1 MITCVHHGVTNKLP
15 LLLRL
20 LKLDQSNDRFNMPI
34 PPNPEPMKFA
44 VAFLGA
50 TQHKNAR
57 EPSIGKINS
66 GRNCHV
72 VINASE
78 KKNTFICFLETRVG
92 FAFCFFCVSKRAV

>member
-20 LKLDQSNDRFNMPI
+20 LKLDQSNDRFNRPI
-34 PPNPEPMKFA
+34 PPNPEPRKFA

-50 TQHKNAR
+50 TQHRNAM

-72 VINASE
+72 VTNASAE
-78 KKNTFICFLETRVG
+78 KNTFICFLETRVG
-92 FAFCFFCVSKRAV
+92 CAFCFFCVSKRAV